1 MKVKE
6 LRTRN
11 AQDLEKLET
20 ELTEELFRLRFRRGA
35 GQLQNTARLAK
46 VRQELAQVKTIQH
59 EKRSAV

>member
-6 LRTRN
+6 IRART
-11 AQDLEKLET
+11 ADDLSKVES

-35 GQLQNTARLAK
+35 GQLQNTARLGQ
-46 VRQELAQVKTIQH
+46 VRKDLARVKTLKH